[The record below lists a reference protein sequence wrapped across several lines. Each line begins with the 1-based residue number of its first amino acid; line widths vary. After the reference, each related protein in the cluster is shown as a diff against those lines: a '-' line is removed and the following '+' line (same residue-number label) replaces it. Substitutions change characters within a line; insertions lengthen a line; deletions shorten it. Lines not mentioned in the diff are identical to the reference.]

1 MQKQDLCSLPKS
13 LKEAKASGSHVY
25 YTGVPCKHG
34 HLTYRYVAD
43 RICAECAKLKVKKAS
58 TVGGG
63 NARRWAAKTEQ
74 EKAEIYAKRRQ
85 YYQKTKEA
93 RRAEKMRSY
102 FNMRKDASWV
112 EQKRKKIA
120 EYRKKNGR
128 KAEAANPEVK
138 KRYKQSPK
146 GKAASNAADAKRRAA
161 EIQRTPAWLTQVEI
175 EHIKKFYEL
184 AEMQTRVF
192 GFRWVV
198 DHEIPL
204 QGKLVSGLHVPSNL
218 RVITETANAQKG
230 NKYIPA

>member
-1 MQKQDLCSLPKS
+1 MEKLKLCSLPKS
-13 LKEAKASGSHVY
+13 LKEAKIAGSHVY
-25 YTGVPCKHG
+25 FTGIPCKHG
-34 HLTYRYVAD
+34 HVSYRYVAD
-43 RICAECAKLKVKKAS
+43 RICAECVKIKVKKAS

-74 EKAEIYAKRRQ
+74 EKVKIYAKRKE

-102 FNMRKDASWV
+102 FLLKQNAEWLDQR
-112 EQKRKKIA
+112 RKKVA
-120 EYRKKNGR
+120 EHRKKNGR
-128 KAEAANPEVK
+128 KPETANPEVK
-138 KRYKQSPK
+138 KRYKQSAK
-146 GKAASNAADAKRRAA
+146 GKVSSNVADAKRRAA
-161 EIQRTPAWLTQVEI
+161 ELKRTPAWLTKEQF

-184 AEMQTRVF
+184 AEIQTKVF

-218 RVITETANAQKG
+218 RVITDMENAKKG
-230 NKYIPA
+230 NKYTPA

>member
-1 MQKQDLCSLPKS
+1 MQKLDLCSLPKS
-13 LKEAKASGSHVY
+13 LKEAKATGSHVY
-25 YTGVPCKHG
+25 FTGVPCKHG
-34 HLTYRYVAD
+34 HLTYRYVVD
-43 RICAECAKLKVKKAS
+43 RICSECAKLKVKKAS

-74 EKAEIYAKRRQ
+74 EKAEIYAKRRE

-102 FNMRKDASWV
+102 FSLMQDAEWV
-112 EQKRKKIA
+112 EKRRKKVA
-120 EYRKKNGR
+120 EYRRKNGR
-128 KAEAANPEVK
+128 KPETVNPEVK
-138 KRYKQSPK
+138 KRYKQSVK
-146 GKAASNAADAKRRAA
+146 GKVSSNAADAKRRAA
-161 EIQRTPAWLTQVEI
+161 ELQRTPAWLTHEQL

-184 AEMQTRVF
+184 AAMQTRVF
-192 GFRWVV
+192 GFKWVV

-230 NKYIPA
+230 NKYVPA